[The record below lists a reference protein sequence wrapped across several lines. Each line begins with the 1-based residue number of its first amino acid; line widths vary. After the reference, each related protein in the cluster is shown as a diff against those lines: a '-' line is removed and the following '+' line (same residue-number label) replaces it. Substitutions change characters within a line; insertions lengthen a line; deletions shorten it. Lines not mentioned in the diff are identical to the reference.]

1 MIHCYFAYAES
12 SDPAYVVAKIG
23 YTNKPERRLDELNTE
38 SWLGVTG
45 MEVSS
50 GRFYSDG
57 RHIEKFL
64 HKFLRGYAIHHE
76 WFAMPPEV
84 LVKAQSAVQEKYGEV
99 FVLVTNEERD
109 FCGFPAYFPTEFPT
123 QSPDRSAA

>member
-23 YTNKPERRLDELNTE
+23 HTNKPERRLNELNTE
-38 SWLGVTG
+38 SWEGVTG
-45 MEVSS
+45 MEITS

-57 RHIEKFL
+57 RRIERFL
-64 HKFLRGYAIHHE
+64 HKYLRGHTIHHE

-84 LVKAQSAVQEKYGEV
+84 LVKAQAAVQEEFGEV
-99 FVLVTNEERD
+99 FVLVTNDERD
-109 FCGFPAYFPTEFPT
+109 FCGFPAQFPTEFPD
-123 QSPDRSAA
+123 QSDRSAA